1 MCSFGIY
8 SFKGFKCLMLF
19 SDQFNLICEK
29 FGLFKF
35 WLCVKQFDWVEKEW
49 HGCLKIKICEICYF
63 QHSFYLAH
71 FFDNLE
77 VFGRL
82 FTWEM
87 HRLYSIIAQSAP
99 FQRKF
104 LQKRLWLF
112 STHFLQLIIIFRKT
126 IISRYTNDDIREIL
140 SSRLMTGLVLRITF
154 RFIP

>member
-1 MCSFGIY
+1 
-8 SFKGFKCLMLF
+8 MLF
-19 SDQFNLICEK
+19 SDQFNFICEK

-49 HGCLKIKICEICYF
+49 HGCLKIKICGICYF
-63 QHSFYLAH
+63 QHSFFPAH

-82 FTWEM
+82 YTWEI

-112 STHFLQLIIIFRKT
+112 STANYDFPKNNHFPLHKWWYSWDFEQQANDR
-126 IISRYTNDDIREIL
+126 ISTPDNIPIHSIRL
-140 SSRLMTGLVLRITF
+140 
-154 RFIP
+154 